1 MKQTILEAIK
11 SHGPIKRVDLLRR
24 VNATMEVGLFADR
37 TLRQAI
43 SDLIGDGEPI
53 ASSEKGY
60 SIIQNV
66 DQLHGSQKYLKSKAI
81 ALFQRAKYLHLN
93 FYKDK
98 DPQLSIESFLNSE

>member
-24 VNATMEVGLFADR
+24 VNATMEVVFIADR

-43 SDLIGDGEPI
+43 SDLIADGEPI

-60 SIIQNV
+60 SIIQSV
-66 DQLHGSQKYLKSKAI
+66 DQLRKAVNYLKAKSRSIAI
-81 ALFQRAKYLHLN
+81 RGNTLIGNYDRCYQDCPVNIQFKLF
-93 FYKDK
+93 
-98 DPQLSIESFLNSE
+98 